1 MLIRSMGRTE
11 EVFERCLAEN
21 DITGRVALTVPKL
34 CVPAATCQSDL
45 IATVPQSVGTLFS
58 HYPGIHVFP
67 VPFAD
72 PITPPTATVI
82 QYWTV

>member
-1 MLIRSMGRTE
+1 MPRR
-11 EVFERCLAEN
+11 ERHHWP
-21 DITGRVALTVPKL
+21 GRVDRAQALRTSGDL
-34 CVPAATCQSDL
+34 QSDL